1 MRGKGDLQL
10 AFSHEVGEHSLA
22 LRLEYRVKQ
31 LTKREK
37 SASLPE
43 RMPSKPCWRG
53 LKTIKVLAVFY
64 GHGRRRGVIRQTV
77 NLERLGAVRPAA
89 AEIEA
94 RGRFKA
100 EATV

>member
-37 SASLPE
+37 
-43 RMPSKPCWRG
+43 
-53 LKTIKVLAVFY
+53 
-64 GHGRRRGVIRQTV
+64 
-77 NLERLGAVRPAA
+77 ERLVAGEDAF
-89 AEIEA
+89 EILLA
-94 RGRFKA
+94 RLKDD
-100 EATV
+100 